1 MRESTCWKKVVVGYW
16 NFTIVSISLFIRS
29 FNWSKLG
36 NIVRIKQ
43 REIYVSSFKI
53 TGNWTK
59 FLQKQNPV
67 FVEVIDECGAIQQNA
82 IFRIS
87 PLKFQITKNE
97 VGK

>member
-1 MRESTCWKKVVVGYW
+1 MRESTCWKKVVAGYW

-53 TGNWTK
+53 TGNCTK